1 MLHTILGNIFLH
13 DGYDFTQEKLYFSKC
28 KADSLSARSEKIMPF
43 PTKICIKF
51 QPIICP
57 ECNSTV
63 LLLVGL
69 ESMSQD
75 YLVRERLSVTNR
87 KRKKR
92 QKVNSLV
99 ITTLLEASRGT

>member
-1 MLHTILGNIFLH
+1 MKKLCPFLPKSV
-13 DGYDFTQEKLYFSKC
+13 Q
-28 KADSLSARSEKIMPF
+28 
-43 PTKICIKF
+43 F
-51 QPIICP
+51 QPIICL
-57 ECNSTV
+57 ECNSAV

-69 ESMSQD
+69 EGMSQD

-99 ITTLLEASRGT
+99 ITKPLEASRGT